1 MRLPLS
7 LSFLISNL
15 YGWLEVPQRF
25 KQQDFLEA
33 CLSSFHIAACQ
44 HLLQPAL
51 SNMTL
56 NDTDA
61 ISTVGVGWQAG
72 PDTRGTMSIL
82 SSCFSVILLTT
93 WTCCHPCV
101 GVSKP
106 NRALITL
113 TSILFPELP
122 ALMALKDFFCALRLR
137 STLRKIPGWNKHWTL
152 KEAFLVVKGGFIAR
166 PAGIRT
172 VRDMDPKQQ
181 INYIIDFEI
190 LIRLASAGCV
200 RYKDFPT
207 TKEINDKSKADWFA
221 KGITLLQLAWF
232 TTNFCYRVSHG
243 YEVANLEAM
252 TMEWVICGVPALM
265 LWWQCPQNIAVAYQ
279 IPVTKFA
286 DVGKEREPSRA
297 PQSESAQLQR
307 LLKKGYYPRD
317 ISSISF
323 VEYYCHPMLKG
334 FAIALLLGALAFYTG
349 EISHSHGLRWPSKEV
364 QSLSSACVSIS
375 LLCFEIIS
383 VQYFVLEIW
392 SSRHC
397 FYGKYVELLVLDSP
411 VFLNQ
416 EIQSTDRWLN
426 VAEKIGIY
434 DVIDMR
440 QWRCIPRLPER
451 VLFTRVFVVVVFTA
465 LIARFT
471 ELIIA
476 IAAFGIAPSGLY
488 DVPKTWALEA
498 IIHVGG

>member
-51 SNMTL
+51 SNMKS
-56 NDTDA
+56 NDTDVF
-61 ISTVGVGWQAG
+61 STVGVGWQAG

-101 GVSKP
+101 GVSRLQ
-106 NRALITL
+106 RALITL

-122 ALMALKDFFCALRLR
+122 ALMATKDIFCAFRLR
-137 STLRKIPGWNKHWTL
+137 STLRRIPGWDKHWTL
-152 KEAFLVVKGGFIAR
+152 KKSFLVVKGGFIAR

-172 VRDMDPKQQ
+172 VCDMDQKQQ

-190 LIRLASAGCV
+190 LIRLATAGCV
-200 RYKDFPT
+200 RYEDFPT

-221 KGITLLQLAWF
+221 KGITLLQLVWF
-232 TTNFCYRVSHG
+232 TTNFCYRVTHD
-243 YEVANLEAM
+243 YDVANLEAM
-252 TMEWVICGVPALM
+252 TMDWVICGVPALI

-286 DVGKEREPSRA
+286 DVGKEREAPRA

-307 LLKKGYYPRD
+307 LLEKGYY
-317 ISSISF
+317 ISSDKYLGHA
-323 VEYYCHPMLKG
+323 VLKG
-334 FAIALLLGALAFYTG
+334 FANALLIGAWAFYT
-349 EISHSHGLRWPSKEV
+349 IKINHSHGLRWPSEGV
-364 QSLSSACVSIS
+364 LWVSSTCFTFSLICALSIS
-375 LLCFEIIS
+375 AK
-383 VQYFVLEIW
+383 YFTLDVW
-392 SSRHC
+392 SSKDC

-411 VFLNQ
+411 VFLDQ
-416 EIQSTDRWLN
+416 EVQSTDRWLN
-426 VAEKIGIY
+426 VLEKIGVY

-440 QWRCIPRLPER
+440 QWRCLPKLPEQ
-451 VLFTRVFVVVVFTA
+451 FWPTRVFVVVVFTA

-488 DVPKTWALEA
+488 DVPKTWASEA